1 MNDYSRSL
9 GVLNKILKNGVTA
22 KASVTTSEEV
32 IEKFLSAPAKVF
44 TKKAGTPGR
53 PKLEEKLKARNF
65 TICLAP
71 KYLDFLDR
79 MIVKD
84 RKIQGRGR
92 KIRFIIDR
100 FLEMGIR
107 QEAQLQVIRD
117 SLKNV
122 ETVLKGFSGQVKK
135 GQKLELSTRE
145 KLEVR
150 KAVNQVHLLVKVMAY
165 STKDLHRLLP
175 RNDWSVMAFCIDW
188 TRNHKENK

>member
-9 GVLNKILKNGVTA
+9 GVLNKILKNGVSE
-22 KASVTTSEEV
+22 KEVPSSSEEV
-32 IEKFLSAPAKVF
+32 IEKYFSPAPKIV

-53 PKLEEKLKARNF
+53 PKLDDKLKARNF
-65 TICLAP
+65 TLCLAP

-100 FLEMGIR
+100 FLEMGKR
-107 QEAQLQVIRD
+107 QEVQLQVIRD

-122 ETVLKGFSGQVKK
+122 ENVLKTFSGQVRK
-135 GQKLELSTRE
+135 GQKLELSSRE

-165 STKDLHRLLP
+165 STKDLHRLLS
-175 RNDWSVMAFCIDW
+175 RNEWAVMAFCIDW
-188 TRNHKENK
+188 TRNHKEIK

>member
-1 MNDYSRSL
+1 MNDYSRSQD
-9 GVLNKILKNGVTA
+9 VLNKILKNGVSE
-22 KASVTTSEEV
+22 KPSVTTSEEV
-32 IEKFLSAPAKVF
+32 IEKFLSTPAKVF
-44 TKKAGTPGR
+44 TKKTGTPGR

-65 TICLAP
+65 TICLAT
-71 KYLDFLDR
+71 KYLEFLDR

-84 RKIQGRGR
+84 RKVQGRGR

-100 FLEMGIR
+100 FLEMGKR

-122 ETVLKGFSGQVKK
+122 ENVLKTFSGQVKK

-165 STKDLHRLLP
+165 STKDLHRLLS
-175 RNDWSVMAFCIDW
+175 RNEWAVMAFCIDW